1 MGEGARAE
9 LDRFVAELRRLR
21 QLAGGPSLNT
31 LVAVAARRGAPLA
44 RSTLSDKLNAKSLP
58 EWDFVV
64 AYVGACVA
72 HAESAGVALPAE
84 LAELAHWDAAHW
96 RLLRV
101 VDAARADD
109 RLGAVARAEL
119 GRAAAAGRRPPPDRR
134 DRPAHRGW
142 VVPRQLPAAVPHF
155 VGRAAQLAALTALS
169 ADPAGTPGAVLI
181 SAIGGTAGVGKTALA
196 VHWAHQVKD
205 RFPDGQLYVD
215 LRGFDPA
222 APTSPAEALGGFLEA
237 LAVPAARMPTGLDAQ
252 AGLFRSL
259 LTDRRMLVVL
269 DNARDAEQVR
279 PLLPGSP
286 GCLVVVTSRHRMPG
300 LVAAEGA
307 RPLALGLLSVAE
319 ARELLSR
326 RLGAA
331 RVAAEP
337 EAVDRIVAA
346 SSGLPL
352 ALAVVAARAAT
363 QPDFGLARLADE
375 LDDTRGGLDG
385 FSDGE
390 AGTDVRAVLSWS
402 YRRLDPAAA
411 ALFRLLGL
419 HPGPDV
425 TRAAAASLAGATPA
439 EVRRP
444 LAALTAAN
452 LLAEHA
458 PGRYALHDLLRA
470 YAVEQA
476 HATDGEAER
485 RAALGRLI
493 DHHLRAAHAADLL
506 LYRHRDPIDL
516 PAAHVGAAPP
526 ELRDR
531 DGAWAWLTA
540 EHRTLL
546 AVIALAAATGFD
558 THAWQLAW
566 SVNTYLDRVGAWQ
579 DQSTAQ
585 RLALR
590 AAATAGDRNG
600 QALAHRNRGVAC
612 LRLGAHE
619 EARAHLAQALA
630 LHDGLGDRV
639 GCARTQ
645 LNLGILAERQGDHR
659 EALRHAQRAHDLFEA
674 ADHAYGRAN
683 ALNNIGW
690 YHIQLGDH
698 RRALDYCRRA
708 LAGQQRAGNR
718 YWEAH
723 AWDSLGYAHH
733 HLGEF
738 PEAVDCY
745 EHALALWREAGERY
759 FEATTLTHLGDTRR
773 RAGDSDAARAAWRRA
788 VEILDQIGHPDADQ
802 LRDRLAPGAR

>member
-1 MGEGARAE
+1 MGESGREA
-9 LDRFVAELRRLR
+9 LDGFVAELRRLR
-21 QLAGGPSLNT
+21 QLAGGPSLNA
-31 LVAVAARRGAPLA
+31 LVAAATRRGAPLA

-72 HAESAGVALPAE
+72 HAESAGARLPAE
-84 LAELAHWDAAHW
+84 LADLAHWDAAHW
-96 RLLRV
+96 RLLRA
-101 VDAARADD
+101 VDAGRADD
-109 RLGAVARAEL
+109 RLGAAARAEL
-119 GRAAAAGRRPPPDRR
+119 GRAAAAGRSAGPDGRAG
-134 DRPAHRGW
+134 PGGW

-155 VGRAAQLAALTALS
+155 VGRSAQLAALGALA
-169 ADPAGTPGAVLI
+169 ADPGDAPGAVLI

-215 LRGFDPA
+215 LRGFDPD

-252 AGLFRSL
+252 AALYRSL
-259 LTDRRMLVVL
+259 LAGRRMLVVL

-279 PLLPGSP
+279 PLLPGAP

-307 RPLALGLLSVAE
+307 HPVALGLLSVAE
-319 ARELLSR
+319 SRELLSR

-337 EAVDRIVAA
+337 EAVERIVAA

-363 QPDFGLARLADE
+363 HPDFGLARLADE
-375 LDDTRGGLDG
+375 LDDTRGSLDG

-390 AGTDVRAVLSWS
+390 LGVDVRAVLSWS
-402 YRRLDPAAA
+402 YRRLDPSAAT
-411 ALFRLLGL
+411 LFRLLGL

-425 TRAAAASLAGATPA
+425 TRAAAASLAGVTPA

-444 LAALTAAN
+444 LATLTAAN
-452 LLAEHA
+452 LLSEHA
-458 PGRYALHDLLRA
+458 PGRYVLHDLLRA
-470 YAVEQA
+470 YAVELA
-476 HATDGEAER
+476 LATDGEVER
-485 RAALGRLI
+485 RAALGRLL
-493 DHHLRAAHAADLL
+493 DHHLRTAHAADLL

-516 PAAHVGAAPP
+516 PVAHVGAAPA

-546 AVIALAAATGFD
+546 AAITLAAGAGFG

-590 AAATAGDRNG
+590 AAAEAGDRNG
-600 QALAHRNRGVAC
+600 QALAHRNRAVAC
-612 LRLGAHE
+612 LRLGAFD
-619 EARAHLAQALA
+619 EAGAHLGQALA
-630 LHDGLGDRV
+630 LHEALGDHV
-639 GCARTQ
+639 GCARTH
-645 LNLGILAERQGDHR
+645 LNLGILAERQGRHR
-659 EALRHAQRAHDLFEA
+659 EALGHAQRAYDLFGA
-674 ADHAYGRAN
+674 AGHAYGQAN

-708 LAGQQRAGNR
+708 LAGQQRTGNR

-738 PEAVDCY
+738 SEAAECY
-745 EHALALWREAGERY
+745 ERALALWREAGERY

-773 RAGDSDAARAAWRRA
+773 TAGDPDGARAAWRPA
-788 VEILDQIGHPDADQ
+788 VDILDQLGHPDADQ
-802 LRDRLAPGAR
+802 VRTRLLPS